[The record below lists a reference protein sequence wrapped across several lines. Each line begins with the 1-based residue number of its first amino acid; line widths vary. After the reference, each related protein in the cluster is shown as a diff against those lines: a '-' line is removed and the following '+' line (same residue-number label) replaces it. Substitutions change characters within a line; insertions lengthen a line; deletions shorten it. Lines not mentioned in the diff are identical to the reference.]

1 MAKKKDFGSILMELE
16 EVIEKIESGGLS
28 LEDALKEFQTGVG
41 LVTAGEKQLR
51 DAEEEVKKGEALMD
65 SLFPEG
71 DLWK

>member
-51 DAEEEVKKGEALMD
+51 DAEEEVKKRRGLDGFAV
-65 SLFPEG
+65 S
-71 DLWK
+71 